1 LVGAFARFFS
11 TLYSS
16 QVGVSR
22 KFLHLGK
29 DMKELEADYPF
40 YERSLDNF
48 DLSEQKFFYLKDS
61 GD

>member
-1 LVGAFARFFS
+1 
-11 TLYSS
+11 
-16 QVGVSR
+16 VGVSR